1 MAPLW
6 QGITGA
12 AVVAAVQEDQQTAQA
27 APAAD
32 KEPAAAAPAAAD
44 AEMQDAA

>member
-1 MAPLW
+1 MC
-6 QGITGA
+6 
-12 AVVAAVQEDQQTAQA
+12 VQDDQQGAEGHADTAA
-27 APAAD
+27 AEA